1 MTSERLKT
9 AERLKSAVVNAETC
23 VAALRTDRA
32 EGEPGDLPDEVKDA
46 LCDLALE
53 MASTVW
59 DADSQPVQFGKRWV
73 LGVVLHWGPPK
84 PTVLVTS
91 VKLRDVTSID
101 RYMLRCDVLQ
111 DGFGPSHS
119 DSCCRDRLARALPV
133 LLRLLEEAV
142 VGATG
147 GMAARTAKTAL
158 PRVQALRAEAEL
170 LVAARAVLGS

>member
-1 MTSERLKT
+1 MMT
-9 AERLKSAVVNAETC
+9 AERLKSAIANAETC

-32 EGEPGDLPDEVKDA
+32 EDLPDEVKDA
-46 LCDLALE
+46 LCDLAIE

-59 DADSQPVQFGKRWV
+59 DVDSQPVQFGERWV
-73 LGVVLHWGPPK
+73 LGIVLHPGPEK

-91 VKLRDVTSID
+91 VSMRDLAADRDAFRQVILR
-101 RYMLRCDVLQ
+101 RDVLQ
-111 DGFGPSHS
+111 DGFGPAHS
-119 DSCCRDRLARALPV
+119 DFCCRDRLARALPV

-147 GMAARTAKTAL
+147 GMAGREARTAKTAL